1 MYVILDTIKF
11 SNNDKLNS
19 KIPEDKMFE
28 TNFVLKY
35 VPIFSELD
43 ESLLSKIE
51 EIGITRN
58 FKKDSTIIDRS
69 YTGTGLYIITKG
81 QVKVTENEPDG
92 GEIIL
97 EMLSENDYFGE
108 MSLIDNKNPSANVS
122 AMEDTEVFFISRDE
136 FVKLLKENPN
146 IGISLL
152 EEMTR
157 RLRISDSKIK
167 SLSISDAEG
176 KIAAAILQIAENS
189 GMIQQGTVRVDL
201 PYQHDIANLAGT
213 SRETVSRV
221 LHSLERKGII
231 EFDGSRLRIPDY
243 NAFRKTYS

>member
-1 MYVILDTIKF
+1 
-11 SNNDKLNS
+11 
-19 KIPEDKMFE
+19 
-28 TNFVLKY
+28 
-35 VPIFSELD
+35 
-43 ESLLSKIE
+43 
-51 EIGITRN
+51 
-58 FKKDSTIIDRS
+58 
-69 YTGTGLYIITKG
+69 
-81 QVKVTENEPDG
+81 VTENEPDG

-97 EMLSENDYFGE
+97 EMLGENDYFGE
-108 MSLIDNKNPSANVS
+108 MSLIDNKNPSANVT
-122 AMEDTEVFFISRDE
+122 AMEDTDVFFISRDD
-136 FVKLLKENPN
+136 FVKLLKEKPN

-221 LHSLERKGII
+221 LHSLERKGLI

-243 NAFRKTYS
+243 NSFRKTYS